1 MDATSPSPDERSSL
15 ERRVDTMKQEIDAL
29 QIEVMKGSSPWYR
42 NIPVVVSMVVAVLA
56 FVFSLVTTILSD
68 RRIEQEEKHQTRVE
82 LRSLIQRLISIP
94 TENFQ
99 LERKYANDPAARA
112 FLEPK
117 LRAES
122 VVLTTQAADLIDQLP
137 GELTAS
143 EYEAVAYADFQAG
156 VPGAGL
162 KLVRTGIEATED
174 NVEEDPPG
182 FLALLRLQ
190 GQLYFS
196 EGRLQRGRQSFSRAM
211 KLFDLYNEPS
221 RFIKMTTLGLTQ
233 ITWASTEINAG
244 QCLEGYRH
252 IIAGRKYFRISN
264 SNPPDLENTVNTYNS
279 VCRNK
284 EQPSP
289 SG

>member
-1 MDATSPSPDERSSL
+1 MDAPPPSPEERSSL

-56 FVFSLVTTILSD
+56 FVFSLVTTVLSD
-68 RRIEQEEKHQTRVE
+68 RRIDKEEKHQTRVE
-82 LRSLIQRLISIP
+82 LRGLIQRLITIP

-99 LERKYANDPAARA
+99 LERKYTNDPAARA
-112 FLEPK
+112 FLAPK

-122 VVLTTQAADLIDQLP
+122 NVLATQAADLIDQLP

-162 KLVRTGIEATED
+162 KLVRTGIEATKGD
-174 NVEEDPPG
+174 IEEDPPG

-190 GQLYFS
+190 GQLFFA
-196 EGRLQRGRQSFSRAM
+196 EGNLQRGRQSFSRAM
-211 KLFDLYNEPS
+211 KIFELYDEPS
-221 RFIKMTTLGLTQ
+221 RFIKVTTSGSTQ
-233 ITWASTEINAG
+233 IGWASTEINAG
-244 QCLEGYRH
+244 QCLEGQRH
-252 IIAGRKYFRISN
+252 IAAARRYFRSLNIN
-264 SNPPDLENTVNTYNS
+264 SPDVESTVNTYNS
-279 VCRNK
+279 VCRSK
-284 EQPSP
+284 DEPSP